1 MYKLQR
7 MTKLILYFIL
17 LLSSVAGNAQD
28 ILHLQ
33 DAVNIALKN
42 SLDIQLAEN
51 DVEANTLLNNKGI
64 AGGLPV
70 VTASLTDN
78 EQLSAINQKLNS
90 GVNINR
96 KAAATNNLNSNV
108 SASILLYNGNR
119 VVATKSRLAQLQKQS
134 QSLLNSQ
141 IQDILGSVMT
151 GYYDIVRQQ
160 SYLKTI
166 EKSIEA
172 SRQQLEI
179 VQTRQSVGLAN
190 NADLFQAQIDL
201 NALLQLQISQQLII
215 DQAKTELLRLLTL
228 RPDSVINI
236 QDTILVDKT
245 INLDQVLNNLHQN
258 PNIIASEDQ
267 VRINELIVKE
277 TSALRYPSVRA
288 NTGFNFNRSQAAAG
302 NFLLNQSYGPTVGI
316 SLGIP
321 IYNGSVFN
329 RQKKVAEIDVRNARL
344 GNQILIRDFNS
355 QVVKSYQTYAST
367 LKQLDTEQQNY
378 LLSAQLLEL
387 ALKRFQFK
395 QATIVDVKNA
405 QQSFEQSGF
414 RLVNLNYAA
423 KSAEIE
429 LKRLGNQLGL

>member
-1 MYKLQR
+1 
-7 MTKLILYFIL
+7 MTKLSLYFIL
-17 LLSSVAGNAQD
+17 LLSSFAGNAQD
-28 ILHLQ
+28 VLRLQ

-42 SLDIQLAEN
+42 SLDIQLAKN
-51 DVEANTLLNNKGI
+51 DVEANTILNNTGI

-78 EQLSAINQKLNS
+78 EQISTINQKLNS

-96 KAAATNNLNSNV
+96 NAAATNNLNSNV
-108 SASILLYNGNR
+108 AASILLYNGNR
-119 VVATKSRLAQLQKQS
+119 VVATKSRLEQLQKQS

-141 IQDILGSVMT
+141 VQDIVGSVMT

-160 SYLKTI
+160 SYSKTI

-172 SRQQLEI
+172 SRQQLDI
-179 VQTRQSVGLAN
+179 VQTRQTVGLAN

-228 RPDSVINI
+228 RPDSAINI

-258 PNIIASEDQ
+258 PNVIASEDQ

-288 NTGFNFNRSQAAAG
+288 NTGYNFNRNQAAAG

-316 SLGIP
+316 SVGIP

-329 RQKKVAEIDVRNARL
+329 RQKRVAEINVRNAQL

-378 LLSAQLLEL
+378 LLSSQLLEL

-423 KSAEIE
+423 KASEIE
-429 LKRLGNQLGL
+429 LKRLGNQLAL